1 MNKTDYA
8 NRDEAAQGIATAI
21 IEDLK
26 GLLTAQ
32 ETVTVA
38 VAGGTTPAPIFDI
51 LAQADLDW
59 ARVNIM
65 ASDER
70 WVPETHERSNAQ
82 MIRARLIT
90 GSASAAA
97 FIPFYSESQSPED
110 GAKALSKSIETVDL
124 VLLGMGED
132 MHTASLFPGTVGL
145 DEGLAPDAPTFVVM
159 RPASQPEARISLSA
173 RVLNAAK
180 SKHLAIYGS
189 GKADALAKA
198 QELPPKD
205 APIAAVLSEMHVHW
219 AP

>member
-1 MNKTDYA
+1 MKKTDYA
-8 NRDEAAQGIATAI
+8 NREDAAQSIADAI
-21 IEDLK
+21 ISDLIT
-26 GLLTAQ
+26 LLTAQ
-32 ETVTVA
+32 DTVTVA

-51 LAQADLDW
+51 LAQAELDW
-59 ARVNIM
+59 SRVEVM

-90 GSASAAA
+90 GTAAA
-97 FIPFYSESQSPED
+97 AKFVPFFAEDLTPEE
-110 GAKALSKSIETVDL
+110 GAEALSETIKSVDL
-124 VLLGMGED
+124 ILLGMGED
-132 MHTASLFPGTVGL
+132 MHTASLFPGTEGL
-145 DEGLAPDAPTFVVM
+145 DAGLAPDAPAFVVM

-180 SKHLAIYGS
+180 HKHLAIYGN